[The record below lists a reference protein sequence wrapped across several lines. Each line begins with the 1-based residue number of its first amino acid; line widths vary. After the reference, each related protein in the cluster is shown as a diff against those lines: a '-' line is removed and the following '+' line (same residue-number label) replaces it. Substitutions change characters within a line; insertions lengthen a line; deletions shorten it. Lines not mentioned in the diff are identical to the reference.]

1 MVGSLRPGVRQDDSP
16 CRDGGGQI
24 GAGVAHQ
31 RERPAKV
38 GPLDDV
44 QDAGPGVLAE
54 KYRLSGLL
62 IDTDD
67 VLVTFA
73 KPCAIQKSRLRFM
86 KSPTSVAIVDI
97 HRPTTARRR
106 PRVVNLLRVARV
118 PVELEVDFVAGGR
131 KDVHEVLSAPDNL
144 AERRVAGVPGLQDE
158 PSAGGALSSL
168 RPLCTVGAV
177 GAAGALTSLRSLRP
191 GRAGRTARAGDTLG
205 SLSAVCTS
213 GALGTLGSLRARYS

>member
-118 PVELEVDFVAGGR
+118 PVELEVDFVAGGLR
-131 KDVHEVLSAPDNL
+131 TYTRFSPPPITWPSEALLESQACRTSPAPEVP
-144 AERRVAGVPGLQDE
+144 
-158 PSAGGALSSL
+158 
-168 RPLCTVGAV
+168 
-177 GAAGALTSLRSLRP
+177 
-191 GRAGRTARAGDTLG
+191 
-205 SLSAVCTS
+205 
-213 GALGTLGSLRARYS
+213 

>member
-1 MVGSLRPGVRQDDSP
+1 MGGARPALVAAEGGAIRFALVGLATRSTKTAVCQAGSVVGSLRPGVRQDDSP

-73 KPCAIQKSRLRFM
+73 KPCAIQKS
-86 KSPTSVAIVDI
+86 
-97 HRPTTARRR
+97 H
-106 PRVVNLLRVARV
+106 
-118 PVELEVDFVAGGR
+118 
-131 KDVHEVLSAPDNL
+131 
-144 AERRVAGVPGLQDE
+144 
-158 PSAGGALSSL
+158 
-168 RPLCTVGAV
+168 C
-177 GAAGALTSLRSLRP
+177 
-191 GRAGRTARAGDTLG
+191 G
-205 SLSAVCTS
+205 S
-213 GALGTLGSLRARYS
+213 